1 MSGHTNFNGFT
12 PGGGIPSSF
21 MNRANQDSP
30 VSKEEPID
38 EVDKIKIMDDN
49 KKSLQNNIVY
59 S

>member
-38 EVDKIKIMDDN
+38 EVDKLKIMDDN
-49 KKSLQNNIVY
+49 KKSPK
-59 S
+59 

>member
-38 EVDKIKIMDDN
+38 EVDKLKLWMIKKVSKI
-49 KKSLQNNIVY
+49 I
-59 S
+59 

>member
-38 EVDKIKIMDDN
+38 EVDKLKLWMII
-49 KKSLQNNIVY
+49 KSLQNNIVY